1 MISSKTPVDATA
13 PANATYR
20 GFKIPPSESFR
31 RLEEERVL
39 TEFKE
44 SVVQVWG
51 GPGRLSGGQ
60 QDTPNEEVI
69 KTLPGR
75 PFEMPDGWNQVF
87 GPDRFRVAEGIF
99 DAKMALTVR
108 QEMSGLRS
116 RRNPPLANVW
126 GGSARIPKTLSR
138 RLIRRFRLS
147 SKHL

>member
-1 MISSKTPVDATA
+1 MISSKSPVDANA

-20 GFKIPPSESFR
+20 DFKIPPCESFR

-69 KTLPGR
+69 RRLRGR

-87 GPDRFRVAEGIF
+87 GPDRFRVVEGIF

-108 QEMSGLRS
+108 RRRRGLFHLDVPPVSLISRGSGRT
-116 RRNPPLANVW
+116 
-126 GGSARIPKTLSR
+126 ARTVGR
-138 RLIRRFRLS
+138 RLIRRSRLS
-147 SKHL
+147 FKRR